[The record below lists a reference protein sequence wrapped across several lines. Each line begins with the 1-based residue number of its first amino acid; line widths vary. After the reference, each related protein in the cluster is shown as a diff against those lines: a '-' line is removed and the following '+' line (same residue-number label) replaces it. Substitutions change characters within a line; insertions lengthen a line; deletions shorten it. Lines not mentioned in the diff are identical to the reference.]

1 VKEAREA
8 WFPKLADMK
17 VSGLVFLDEFGAA
30 TEMTRTRARGPRGER
45 VVCKKPAG
53 HWKVVSTIA
62 AMTAKGTFAA
72 SSFEGATDTE
82 AFLTFLREE
91 LVPLLKP
98 GQVLVLDNLSVHK
111 SPKVDA
117 LVEAAGARVLRLPP
131 YSPDYNPI
139 EMAISKVKSLLRREA
154 KREAKALTDAIDAAL
169 KSVTGED
176 AANFIRHCGYGVSA
190 TGM

>member
-1 VKEAREA
+1 MKEARAA
-8 WFPKLADMK
+8 WFGKLADVK
-17 VSGLVFLDEFGAA
+17 VADLVFLDEFGAS
-30 TEMTRTRARGPRGER
+30 TEMARTRARGPKGQR

-53 HWKVVSTIA
+53 HWKVISTIA
-62 AMTAKGTFAA
+62 AMTAKGMFGA

-91 LVPLLKP
+91 LVPLLRP

-111 SPKVDA
+111 SPKVDK

-139 EMAISKVKSLLRREA
+139 EIAISKVKTLLRKLA
-154 KREAKALTDAIDAAL
+154 KREVKTLLDAIDAAL
-169 KSVTGED
+169 KAVTEED
-176 AANFIRHCGYGVSA
+176 AGNFVRHCGYGVPA
-190 TGM
+190 IRA